1 MQEDFEIYLI
11 VRSND
16 KKQKEK
22 KKDDKNIF
30 ETFRI
35 VILNCACD
43 VILKV

>member
-1 MQEDFEIYLI
+1 MIK
-11 VRSND
+11 N
-16 KKQKEK
+16 KKKK
-22 KKDDKNIF
+22 KKDVKNIF